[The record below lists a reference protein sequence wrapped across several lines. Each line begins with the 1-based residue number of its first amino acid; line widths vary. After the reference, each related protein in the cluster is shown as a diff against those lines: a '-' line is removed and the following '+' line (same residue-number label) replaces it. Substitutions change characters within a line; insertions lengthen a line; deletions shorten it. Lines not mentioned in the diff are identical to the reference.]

1 MELPCTGNSTQ
12 YSVMS
17 CCTAKCISYTYTYT
31 HSFLDSIPI
40 LCLLLSTTPQTPN
53 ASSTRAG
60 IYLFCSLL
68 YSGTQNSAWH
78 TVGAQRILL
87 TPSFILPKFLECW
100 FCAHTVIWAGA
111 RVINKISW
119 DSPGSPVLRTLCF
132 YCRGHGFDHWSR
144 N

>member
-1 MELPCTGNSTQ
+1 MVTCSTG
-12 YSVMS
+12 
-17 CCTAKCISYTYTYT
+17 KCVSYTYTYA
-31 HSFLDSIPI
+31 HSLDSIPI

-53 ASSTRAG
+53 ASSMRAG

-68 YSGTQNSAWH
+68 YSSTQNSAWN

-100 FCAHTVIWAGA
+100 FCAHTVLWA
-111 RVINKISW
+111 RVRVIIRHPGTPLAVQCLELCASTAGGMGSIAGRGTKTPQATRPGPKIN
-119 DSPGSPVLRTLCF
+119 
-132 YCRGHGFDHWSR
+132 